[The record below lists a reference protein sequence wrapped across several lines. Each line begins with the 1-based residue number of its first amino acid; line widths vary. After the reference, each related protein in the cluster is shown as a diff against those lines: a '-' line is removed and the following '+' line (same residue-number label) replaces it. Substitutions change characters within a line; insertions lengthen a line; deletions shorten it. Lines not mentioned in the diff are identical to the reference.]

1 MSQSQSYD
9 VIVVGAGHSGCE
21 AGLVSARMGAK
32 TAVFVMQMETI
43 ARMSCN
49 PSIGG
54 LAKGHLVREIDAL
67 GGEMGKAIDKA
78 GIHFRMLNQSKGP
91 AVWAPRAQADR
102 TNYHLQMRNAL
113 EQQDNLDIIEGI
125 IEEIIVKHNKIQGV
139 ITNYN
144 ERYLAKAV
152 ILANGTFLRGLIHVG
167 KKHYTSGRA
176 GELSADKLSYSLL
189 ANGLELCRFKT
200 GTPPRLDKRRIDF
213 SVLEVQEPDE
223 PPVKFSHYTN
233 IIPKNY
239 FPCYLT
245 YTNQNTH
252 KIIKEHITES
262 SLFSGNIKGIGPRY
276 CPSIEDKIKKFP
288 EKKRHQVFL
297 EPEGLIS
304 NEIYP
309 NGISTSFPPYV
320 QRKIV
325 KSIKGLENAH
335 FVRFGYAI
343 EYDYIPPD
351 QIYPSLETK
360 KIEGLFLAGQING
373 TSGYEEAGAQGIVAG
388 INAVRKIQ
396 KKSPIIFD
404 RANSYIGVLIDDLV
418 TKGTDEPYR
427 MFTSR
432 AEYRLNLRQDNADER
447 LMPLGYELGIVKKEI
462 YDKFQN
468 MLAIKQR
475 ELEKITTQTVSNK
488 QDLQQKIKYIDLL
501 KRPNINFDDLQKYG
515 YKIENDVSE
524 LIKNKINLEIKYAG
538 YIKRQ
543 MENIEKFKYLE
554 NKEIP
559 SDFNYVQAKALSYE
573 SREKLNKVRPY
584 SVGQASRIPGVTNAD
599 ISVLLILLKKGY

>member
-1 MSQSQSYD
+1 MQSYD
-9 VIVVGAGHSGCE
+9 VIVVGAGHAGCE
-21 AGLVSARMGAK
+21 SALASARMGAK

-67 GGEMGKAIDKA
+67 GSEMGKCIDKA
-78 GIHFRMLNQSKGP
+78 GIHFRMLNKSKGP

-102 TNYHLQMRNAL
+102 TIYHIQMRNAL
-113 EQQDNLDIIEGI
+113 EQQDNLDVIEGI
-125 IEEIIVKHNKIQGV
+125 IEKIIVKDCKVQGV

-144 ERYLAKAV
+144 EKYLAKTV

-167 KKHYTSGRA
+167 KKQYSAGRA

-189 ANGLELCRFKT
+189 ENGLKLGRFKT
-200 GTPPRLDKRRIDF
+200 GTPPRLDKKTIDF
-213 SVLEVQEPDE
+213 SKLEVQEPDE

-233 IIPKNY
+233 ITPKNY

-288 EKKRHQVFL
+288 EKERHQIFL
-297 EPEGLIS
+297 EPEGLNS
-304 NEIYP
+304 DEVYP

-325 KSIKGLENAH
+325 ASIKGLENAR

-343 EYDYIPPD
+343 EYDYIPPEE
-351 QIYPSLETK
+351 IYASLETK
-360 KIEGLFLAGQING
+360 KIDGLFLAGQING
-373 TSGYEEAGAQGIVAG
+373 TSGYEEAAAQGIVAG

-396 KKSPIIFD
+396 GKPSIIFD

-418 TKGTDEPYR
+418 TKGIDEPYR

-447 LMPLGYELGIVKKEI
+447 LMPLGYELGLVRKEI

-468 MLAIKQR
+468 MLAIKER
-475 ELEKITTQTVSNK
+475 ELEKIMTQTVTYK
-488 QDLQQKIKYIDLL
+488 RDLPQKIKYVDLL
-501 KRPNINFDDLQKYG
+501 KRPNTDFDDLQKYG
-515 YKIENDVSE
+515 YKIQNDVTE
-524 LIKNKINLEIKYAG
+524 LIKNKISLEIKYAG

-543 MENIEKFKYLE
+543 MENIEKFDYLE
-554 NKEIP
+554 NKRIP
-559 SDFNYVQAKALSYE
+559 PNFNYLKAKALSYE

-584 SVGQASRIPGVTNAD
+584 SIGQASRVPGVTNAD
-599 ISVLLILLKKGY
+599 ISALLILLKKGF